1 MTQEIA
7 NTHFPEINLCME
19 LLDSEPLFTYLSSLS
34 FTSWFMCAI
43 ALHAQIPACLKEAPW
58 LSVSGNFLSSF
69 ICCFPLKSLIP
80 GFLLFK

>member
-7 NTHFPEINLCME
+7 NTHFPEINFCME

-43 ALHAQIPACLKEAPW
+43 ALHAQTPA
-58 LSVSGNFLSSF
+58 
-69 ICCFPLKSLIP
+69 
-80 GFLLFK
+80 